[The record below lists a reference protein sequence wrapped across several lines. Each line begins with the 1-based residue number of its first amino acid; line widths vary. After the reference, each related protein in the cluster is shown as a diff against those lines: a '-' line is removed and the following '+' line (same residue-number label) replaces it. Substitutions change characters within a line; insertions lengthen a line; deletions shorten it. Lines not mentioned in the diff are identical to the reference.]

1 MSSSTADPLAPLGA
15 LPGVPDAVDS
25 VRRSVDRIY
34 GHRVMRRRSSEV
46 SAEAALRGARGSA
59 ALEGADWALEELRR
73 RTDFGAEGE
82 PRAVGAALRLT
93 AEAGQLLDVWR
104 QSPMRVLA
112 RLHLVAAGGNGTD
125 EAVGRPRLAGET
137 VTATGTDAAGT
148 GAAPVPGGGS
158 VRQRQSPDAEEVAA
172 RLDALARIVVD
183 GTEAPALVLAA
194 VVHGELATLRPFV
207 SCNGLVARAAERI
220 VLVGSGLDPKSICPA
235 EVGHAEAGRDS
246 YERALDG
253 YASGTPEGMAAWLV
267 HCGKALELGARETTA
282 VCEAL
287 QRGAA

>member
-15 LPGVPDAVDS
+15 LPGVPEAVDS

-46 SAEAALRGARGSA
+46 SAEAALRGARASA

-137 VTATGTDAAGT
+137 VTATGSEPAGT
-148 GAAPVPGGGS
+148 AAASGPGSGTVPE
-158 VRQRQSPDAEEVAA
+158 RQAPDADEVAA

-207 SCNGLVARAAERI
+207 SYNGVVARAAERI
-220 VLVGSGLDPKSICPA
+220 VLVGGGLDPKSICPA
-235 EVGHAEAGRDS
+235 EVGHAEAGRDA

-253 YASGTPEGMAAWLV
+253 YASGTPEGLAAWLV

>member
-1 MSSSTADPLAPLGA
+1 
-15 LPGVPDAVDS
+15 
-25 VRRSVDRIY
+25 
-34 GHRVMRRRSSEV
+34 
-46 SAEAALRGARGSA
+46 
-59 ALEGADWALEELRR
+59 
-73 RTDFGAEGE
+73 
-82 PRAVGAALRLT
+82 
-93 AEAGQLLDVWR
+93 
-104 QSPMRVLA
+104 
-112 RLHLVAAGGNGTD
+112 
-125 EAVGRPRLAGET
+125 

-148 GAAPVPGGGS
+148 DAAPATGDGTVG
-158 VRQRQSPDAEEVAA
+158 QRRGQLPDAEEVAA

-183 GTEAPALVLAA
+183 GTEAPALVLGA

-207 SCNGLVARAAERI
+207 SYNGLVARAAERI

-235 EVGHAEAGRDS
+235 EVGHAETGRDS

-267 HCGKALELGARETTA
+267 HCGKSLELGARETTA